1 MDRRTDNVV
10 DMQRSNERFFSRDS
24 RLGERRY
31 RILTNNCEHFCEW
44 CLNGASR
51 SHRTTCS
58 DAYAKRWR
66 NRRPGLYQSLKRR
79 PPAAA
84 SKTLLTTTVYLGAMS
99 GRQARA

>member
-1 MDRRTDNVV
+1 MDRRIDTVV

-24 RLGERRY
+24 RLGEHSY
-31 RILTNNCEHFCEW
+31 RIPTNNCEHFCEW

-79 PPAAA
+79 CPAAA
-84 SKTLLTTTVYLGAMS
+84 SNTLRTTTVYLGAMS
-99 GRQARA
+99 RRAAYA